1 MDISKMSEK
10 EIMNCLNNR
19 VPPIYE
25 LIMDLSGEQQTD
37 AVIKRAVEIQPS
49 NLGYIKKDSQKTDE
63 IVLLALKGMGYD
75 IPKDKLKENLVVL
88 IKKDKLFFSY
98 LPERLRVSNY
108 ATSR

>member
-37 AVIKRAVEIQPS
+37 AVIRRAVEIQPS
-49 NLGYIKKDSQKTDE
+49 NLGDIKKT
-63 IVLLALKGMGYD
+63 V
-75 IPKDKLKENLVVL
+75 
-88 IKKDKLFFSY
+88 KKQTK
-98 LPERLRVSNY
+98 
-108 ATSR
+108 